1 MQRHHDRI
9 EPPLEASAASI
20 GNFDG
25 VHRGH
30 ARLLGRLI
38 AQARRLSV
46 PPAVVTF
53 QPHPLKVLR
62 PEKAPVPIT
71 SLTEKA
77 RRLELLG
84 VEVLFVLRFDERLA
98 AMEPIDFLEQRI
110 VAPLRPKLLVVG
122 HDFNFGKD
130 RKGTLDLLRLFCA
143 GRSIELDVIEPVES
157 DGQRI
162 SSTEIRIA
170 LAHGDLQQANDL
182 MGHSYRIEAKVIEGD
197 HRGRTLGFPTAN
209 LVVPDLLVPRGVYRG
224 QAVWDGGN
232 GPAAVNIGGRPTFGD
247 GQTLVE
253 VHVLDGRPE
262 LYGQSLAVE
271 LLERLRP
278 EIRFEGPEQLMN
290 QIRADVAAIRAAT
303 ANAPASS

>member
-1 MQRHHDRI
+1 M
-9 EPPLEASAASI
+9 
-20 GNFDG
+20 
-25 VHRGH
+25 
-30 ARLLGRLI
+30 
-38 AQARRLSV
+38 
-46 PPAVVTF
+46 
-53 QPHPLKVLR
+53 
-62 PEKAPVPIT
+62 PIT

-84 VEVLFVLRFDERLA
+84 VEILFVLRFDERLA

-170 LAHGDLQQANDL
+170 LARGELQQANDL

-253 VHVLDGRPE
+253 VHVLDGHPE
-262 LYGQSLAVE
+262 LYGQLLAVE